1 LSSVFLVDPLVAI
14 GSVKLYLEI
23 NRLLQGHFDKVSA
36 RMKPP
41 SRIVVAFI
49 PAVPSPTPFD
59 LLIYFV
65 PTEISIVSQ
74 FAGRSRNPLLD
85 DGDGFTSIKTA
96 TANGVTTASAASEVY
111 TKTLSAKVLAALAFH
126 EGMHNRLAVGQALH
140 GKNGMAQATVDD
152 STIVTDEN
160 ANDMAAAFRTRVTQW
175 PDGVAPL
182 AARRVRRDNGDPL
195 WYL

>member
-1 LSSVFLVDPLVAI
+1 MSSVFLVDPLVAI
-14 GSVKLYLEI
+14 GSVKLYTDI
-23 NRLLQGHFDKVSA
+23 IRTLQGHFDKVSA
-36 RMKPP
+36 RLRPP

-65 PTEISIVSQ
+65 PTEVSIVSL

-85 DGDGFTSIKTA
+85 DGDGFTSIKTV

-111 TKTLSAKVLAALAFH
+111 TKTLDPKILAALAFH
-126 EGMHNRLAVGQALH
+126 EGMHNRLAIGQSLH
-140 GKNGMAQATVDD
+140 TRGGMAQATVGDA
-152 STIVTDEN
+152 TIVTDEN
-160 ANDMAAAFRTRVTQW
+160 ATQMAAAFGTRVTQW
-175 PDGVAPL
+175 PDGVSPL
-182 AARRVRRDNGDPL
+182 VNKRIRRDNGDPL